1 MLSSILAEITIQP
14 FRLTGRIPDSDSGG
28 VSSSLTGAANT
39 ALSSKGRTPDFDS
52 AGAGSNPV
60 GAASML
66 H

>member
-1 MLSSILAEITIQP
+1 MGSNPTPSAIQP
-14 FRLTGRIPDSDSGG
+14 FRLTGRIPGSDPGG

-52 AGAGSNPV
+52 AGAGSNPA